1 MSIIAGWLMLS
12 TINSNKLN
20 NLPRAQQITQ
30 ILTVLTTLIWQSLQE
45 ELIMILK
52 MEKLFIILRM

>member
-12 TINSNKLN
+12 IINSNKLN
-20 NLPRAQQITQ
+20 NLPRALQITQ